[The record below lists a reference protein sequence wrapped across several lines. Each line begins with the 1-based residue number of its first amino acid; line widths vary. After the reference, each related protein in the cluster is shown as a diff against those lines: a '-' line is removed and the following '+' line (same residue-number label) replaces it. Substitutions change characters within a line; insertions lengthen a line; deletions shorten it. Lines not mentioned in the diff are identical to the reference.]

1 MTTMNPQ
8 PPLPP
13 PGPVDSKQGVLNSVP
28 AWGSFLYQNFLL
40 PAFSPS
46 EWINGNTPGGNNS
59 VDYFSSQPPSQPQT
73 QASAQTTQPMLGQ
86 QTQPHSQ
93 PLVSTVPQ
101 SVAPSRSA
109 TYPLPPYSQPN
120 PSFYNPYYVPPSAI
134 PTSLLQS
141 LPSSSDISPSLDII
155 DNLVASPSPVMPNI
169 ATPNDSPKRGTK
181 RRAASLDSN
190 DSGDDH
196 HFDGE
201 PDIAEGVERDGMIWG
216 MKVEDYRA
224 LSARERKRV
233 RNRIS
238 ARTFRAKRKE
248 HLSSL
253 ELDLEHKDTQIKAAN
268 SEAARLRKQ
277 VAELKA
283 RLSKYELV

>member
-1 MTTMNPQ
+1 
-8 PPLPP
+8 
-13 PGPVDSKQGVLNSVP
+13 
-28 AWGSFLYQNFLL
+28 
-40 PAFSPS
+40 
-46 EWINGNTPGGNNS
+46 
-59 VDYFSSQPPSQPQT
+59 
-73 QASAQTTQPMLGQ
+73 MLGQ

-109 TYPLPPYSQPN
+109 TYPLPPYSQPD

-238 ARTFRAKRKE
+238 ARTFRAKRKGELCPTILSLSVPLLMAE